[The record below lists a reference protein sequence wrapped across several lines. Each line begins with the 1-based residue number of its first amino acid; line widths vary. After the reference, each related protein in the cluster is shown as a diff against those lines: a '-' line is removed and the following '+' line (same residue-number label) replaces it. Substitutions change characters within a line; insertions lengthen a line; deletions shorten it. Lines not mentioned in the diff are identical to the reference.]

1 MNWTEDDIP
10 SQLGRI
16 AIVTGANSGIG
27 FEAAKVL
34 AAKGATVVMACRNA
48 QKAETARAAIVA
60 EVPGARLDVMTL
72 DLADLNSV
80 RTFAGDYLKKYSHLD
95 LLINNAGVMAPPK
108 SKTAQGFELQFGA
121 NHLGHF
127 ALTGLLMDAIKATP
141 NARVVNVSSGMH
153 RSGTI
158 DFADLA
164 AERSYSAM
172 GRYSQS
178 KLANLL
184 FTLELNRR
192 LAKMGIPAIATAAHP
207 GWSDTGLQ
215 TGGVKVLS
223 GIFAQS
229 AAMGALP
236 TLYAAVTAKANEYS
250 GPTGFMGMRGFPAPV
265 PRSAAADDA
274 QVAEKL
280 WTVSEQ
286 MTGVTYL

>member
-80 RTFAGDYLKKYSHLD
+80 RTFAGDYLKKYSRLD

-192 LAKMGIPAIATAAHP
+192 LAKMGIPATATAAHP

-236 TLYAAVTAKANEYS
+236 TLHAAVTAKANEYS

-265 PRSAAADDA
+265 PRSAAANDA